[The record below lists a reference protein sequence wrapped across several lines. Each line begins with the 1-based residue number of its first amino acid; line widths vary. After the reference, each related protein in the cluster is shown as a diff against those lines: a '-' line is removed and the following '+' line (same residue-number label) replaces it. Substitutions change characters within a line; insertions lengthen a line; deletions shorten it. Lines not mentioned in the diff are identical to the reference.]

1 MGVKGGRPMEIMQV
15 LVADDQ
21 PGVRMLLRV
30 LLEKMGFGVIEAKN
44 GQEAVEKA
52 LNLRPGLIIIDMRMP
67 YKSGDE
73 AIKEIHPLL
82 PTTDFIVMTAYT
94 APEVLERIER
104 DKVFEVIAK
113 PFDIDDF
120 RLLIEKYLKEKF
132 PWKYV
137 VI

>member
-1 MGVKGGRPMEIMQV
+1 
-15 LVADDQ
+15 
-21 PGVRMLLRV
+21 
-30 LLEKMGFGVIEAKN
+30 
-44 GQEAVEKA
+44 
-52 LNLRPGLIIIDMRMP
+52 MRMP

-73 AIKEIHPLL
+73 TIKEIHPLL